1 MVTKA
6 EALAELQR
14 RGLAPQPKSEALPK
28 KPVTVGEVL
37 PKRQVTVGEAI
48 EKADTFL
55 DTMGSVLATVG
66 TVTALFVGWQMLQSH
81 LEKQDQQRASLK
93 AKDDEIRRLSLEQ
106 HRQLLEQSPA
116 TPPSAIM
123 LPQYA
128 HPHEP
133 EHEHERDDLG
143 ADSYDDDND
152 LYSLDD

>member
-14 RGLAPQPKSEALPK
+14 RGLAPTPLPKSEALPK
-28 KPVTVGEVL
+28 KH
-37 PKRQVTVGEAI
+37 VTVGEAI

-93 AKDDEIRRLSLEQ
+93 AKDDEIRRMSLEQ

-133 EHEHERDDLG
+133 EPEPERDDLD
-143 ADSYDDDND
+143 ADPYDDHD